1 MAIEVSSG
9 GAARR
14 GVRASAALTAG
25 YWALALVPVAALFV
39 LAVLS
44 PPMAMND
51 YLSDDAYYYLRVAA
65 NIARGAGSTYGNLVP
80 TNGYHPLWQLALVPV
95 FWLIRAPDQAIP
107 AVFAIA
113 SAAWIACVVLYRRIG
128 QLCDAEAAFLLGG
141 LYLCW
146 LGTFALPGGAGLV
159 FLGMETTLALP
170 LALWLIEWSL
180 SRAIF
185 TAAPQ
190 SPRTLLTIGAVLTL
204 LCLARLDAVFIA
216 GATIAAFVLVRRQR
230 GWHASLRDGIVMGA
244 PLAITLLIYM
254 ATNQVLFGAAMPVSG
269 AAKALGGPFL
279 NFNPLIASLWGAS
292 TLQLRTIPLG
302 LVFVAAP
309 ATVLALAWRKTG
321 DRDTDGARTQLL
333 VIAAVLLAGVAL
345 HLVYLC
351 VGSSWPIWAWYG
363 YGRALLGAIVVPLA
377 LAAVWRRWIA
387 VPMVVAV
394 TVALLALGSG
404 AVVAKRLALGDNR
417 SSYWVHAERDAAQ
430 LNAILPADAVVAMG
444 DLAGSLGYRL
454 ARPMVQIEG
463 LVEGA
468 EYLRALRQPGGWQSY
483 FRARGVTYIAAA
495 DYRLQSCAD
504 AVPGCHV
511 IVEPKF
517 GEGPKVRMHV
527 RDTDVVFHDRDLTV
541 WRYRPEIQAPS
552 R

>member
-1 MAIEVSSG
+1 MAIEVSAG
-9 GAARR
+9 VAARR

-25 YWALALVPVAALFV
+25 YWALALIPVVALFT
-39 LAVLS
+39 LTALS

-65 NIARGAGSTYGNLVP
+65 NIAHGAGSTYGNLVP

-113 SAAWIACVVLYRRIG
+113 SVAWIACVALYRRIG

-146 LGTFALPGGAGLV
+146 LCTFALPGGAGLV

-170 LALWLIEWSL
+170 IMLWLVALSL
-180 SRAIF
+180 RRAIF

-190 SPRTLLTIGAVLTL
+190 TPRTLLTVGAVLTL

-216 GATIAAFVLVRRQR
+216 GAYISAFVLSQRQR
-230 GWHASLRDGIVMGA
+230 GWRTSLRAGIVMGA
-244 PLAITLLIYM
+244 PVAATLLIYM
-254 ATNQVLFGAAMPVSG
+254 AANQILFGAAMPVSG

-279 NFNPLIASLWGAS
+279 NLNPLIASLWGAS

-302 LVFVAAP
+302 LVFIAAAGTVVA
-309 ATVLALAWRKTG
+309 LLWRKTG
-321 DRDTDGARTQLL
+321 DERTDAARAQLL
-333 VIAAVLLAGVAL
+333 IIAGVLLAGLLL

-363 YGRALLGAIVVPLA
+363 YGRAMLGAIVVPLA
-377 LAAVWRRWIA
+377 LMALWRRWIA
-387 VPMVVAV
+387 APMVAVAV
-394 TVALLALGSG
+394 IAVLALGG
-404 AVVAKRLALGDNR
+404 GVVVAKRLALGDNQ
-417 SSYWVHAERDAAQ
+417 SSYWVHADRDAAQ
-430 LNAILPADAVVAMG
+430 LNALLPPNAVVAMG
-444 DLAGSLGYRL
+444 DLAGSLGFRL

-468 EYLRALRQPGGWQSY
+468 AYLRALRQPGGWLSY
-483 FRARGVTYIAAA
+483 FRERGVTDIAAA
-495 DYRLQSCAD
+495 DYHLLRCAD
-504 AVPGCHV
+504 AAPGCRV
-511 IVEPKF
+511 LIEPKF
-517 GEGPKVRMHV
+517 GAGPKVRMRV
-527 RDTDVVFHDRDLTV
+527 LDADVVFHDGDLTV
-541 WRYRPEIQAPS
+541 WRYRPEIQAA